1 MTKTLNRLRN
11 EAYQN
16 AKQHGFH
23 DSDYEVIK
31 TMAGLHALIA
41 QRIALIHSELSE
53 ALEADRKE
61 RYANL
66 YAFDCKGQQAPKEGV
81 DPFVDRFKVHIKDT
95 FEDELADAMIRIL
108 DLCGWMDI
116 DIQRHV
122 ELKMQYNA
130 GREKMH
136 GKKY

>member
-1 MTKTLNRLRN
+1 MKTLNQLRD

-16 AKQHGFH
+16 AAEHGFH
-23 DSDYEVIK
+23 DSDKEVMK

-66 YAFDCKGQQAPKEGV
+66 YAFNCKRHQTPKEGV

-108 DLCGWMDI
+108 DLCGWMNI

>member
-1 MTKTLNRLRN
+1 MIRTLNQLRD

-16 AKQHGFH
+16 ASKHGFH
-23 DSDYEVIK
+23 DSDRKVSETK
-31 TMAGLHALIA
+31 FGLHALIA
-41 QRIALIHSELSE
+41 QRLALIHSEISE

-61 RYANL
+61 RGANL
-66 YAFDCKGQQAPKEGV
+66 EAFDSSADSFSEK
-81 DPFVDRFKVHIKDT
+81 FKAHIKDS
-95 FEDELADAMIRIL
+95 FEDELADAVIRIL

-122 ELKMQYNA
+122 ELKMQYNS

-136 GKKY
+136 GKEY

>member
-1 MTKTLNRLRN
+1 MKTLNQLRD

-16 AKQHGFH
+16 SVEHGFH
-23 DSDYEVIK
+23 DFDKEFSK
-31 TMAGLHALIA
+31 TSEGLHALLA
-41 QRIALIHSELSE
+41 QRLALIHSEISE

-61 RYANL
+61 RYADIHS
-66 YAFDCKGQQAPKEGV
+66 FDNSFETFEG
-81 DPFVDRFKVHIKDT
+81 RFKIYIKDT
-95 FEDELADAMIRIL
+95 IEDELADAFIRIL
-108 DLCGWMDI
+108 DLCGWMGI

-136 GKKY
+136 GKNY

>member
-1 MTKTLNRLRN
+1 MTKTLNRLRD

-16 AKQHGFH
+16 SVEHGFH
-23 DSDYEVIK
+23 DSDNEMMK

-66 YAFDCKGQQAPKEGV
+66 YAFNCKRQQTPT
-81 DPFVDRFKVHIKDT
+81 FVDRFKVHIKDT